1 MCGIFSVDSNFLACY
16 PIGVGRPTKLNKEKN
31 GALPLTHRPPQL
43 RIRSLRSP
51 AFLRFWQRVGMAVK
65 PDFGP
70 KVDIYGMKC
79 TEPIGGRDPHGEG
92 ADTTSICVG
101 FFVLSKKLIAP

>member
-1 MCGIFSVDSNFLACY
+1 MVRFHRRTGRRGSTFGACDH
-16 PIGVGRPTKLNKEKN
+16 
-31 GALPLTHRPPQL
+31 PLR
-43 RIRSLRSP
+43 
-51 AFLRFWQRVGMAVK
+51 LRFWQRVGMAVK

-79 TEPIGGRDPHGEG
+79 TEPIGGRDPCGKG